1 MHSPHQLSVSNDVFD
16 KAVKATAIVKKQRIR
31 SVQERL
37 HDLTSLKLV
46 PKQWNKGS
54 SSGAQNDDREK
65 IKPIPVKIIE
75 FKVADIMRAMRCDNE
90 FEFWG
95 RVLSVLHRDTFE
107 CHEDL
112 FITENR
118 GMVLEQLERIEER
131 IIRIDYSKEIP
142 AIDDVLGVFFPCSR
156 KDFTPILEPWIEL
169 YPQVIAYFSFV
180 LGVSAQNLAT
190 VTGGR

>member
-1 MHSPHQLSVSNDVFD
+1 M
-16 KAVKATAIVKKQRIR
+16 KKQRIR